1 MGGMIPWVAEISAG
15 NAGKSD
21 GSDGNLKKKK
31 HQIHFFEV
39 QFADGL
45 NWHERWKL
53 PDFIGIFHLNFI
65 ISMKPS
71 WTLSGA
77 SNNYG
82 SLGGLPCGIFMMVKP
97 AH

>member
-1 MGGMIPWVAEISAG
+1 VLEMLEKVMDLMEMS
-15 NAGKSD
+15 
-21 GSDGNLKKKK
+21 KKK
-31 HQIHFFEV
+31 HQIHLFEV

-77 SNNYG
+77 SYPMG
-82 SLGGLPCGIFMMVKP
+82 HLEGYLV
-97 AH
+97 AYL